1 MVALTQL
8 LMLSFSVVGRPEW
21 SQQKNFADNYEAAGV
36 VSDANAGFGR
46 NSKSD
51 ALQARSG
58 QIPPILSFGTLQ
70 GVLGSCDCWV
80 CLASLQPLPRPRM
93 HKGVMIWQMSAA
105 AKRPNTPSHFGEGK
119 DSLFRSKVGS
129 IGAAMLSCGKN
140 GVCAGRCGGCRGKG
154 GGRGGRSARR
164 RCAMPR
170 EISADLKT

>member
-8 LMLSFSVVGRPEW
+8 LMLSFCVVGRPEW

-58 QIPPILSFGTLQ
+58 QIPPILPFGTLQ

-80 CLASLQPLPRPRM
+80 CLASLQPLPRPHM
-93 HKGVMIWQMSAA
+93 HKGVTHDLADVSGRKTAQ
-105 AKRPNTPSHFGEGK
+105 H
-119 DSLFRSKVGS
+119 SLAFW
-129 IGAAMLSCGKN
+129 
-140 GVCAGRCGGCRGKG
+140 RG
-154 GGRGGRSARR
+154 
-164 RCAMPR
+164 
-170 EISADLKT
+170 